1 MPINPKIFKAYDIR
15 GIYPADLD
23 ESAARDIGRAL
34 VQYLGCDR
42 VAVGRDMRESS
53 GPLFKALAEGITAQ
67 GADVVD
73 LGLVST
79 DGLYFAVGKYGHP
92 AGVMITASHNPK
104 EYNGL
109 KICKKE
115 AVPLSGEEGLF
126 QMRDLI
132 AGGKIGKSD
141 KTGKMTAQD
150 IETAYVDFCLSFVDA
165 KKIWG
170 YKIAVDAGNGM
181 AGLTVPPLFQRLP
194 GDLVRLYFELD
205 GSFPNHPASPIE
217 PENIADLQ
225 KAVLEKGCDFG
236 VAFDGDADRMF
247 LIDEKG
253 QALAGSDVAALV
265 AKMLLK
271 KHPGATVVYNAICS
285 RCVRETV
292 EMHGGRAVRSRVGH
306 ALIKPLMRERKAV
319 FGGEHSGHF
328 YFRDFWFADSGLI
341 AFLVCWQL
349 LSEENKPLS
358 QLVAEVDPYVR
369 IPETNSTVSDIP
381 KKLQELEAIYAKQGA
396 ELDKLDGLTISYPEW
411 WANVRPSNTE
421 PLLRLNVEAKEK
433 KLLEEKSG
441 ELLKIIRG

>member
-23 ESAARDIGRAL
+23 EAAARDIGRAL

-53 GPLFKALAEGITAQ
+53 GPVFKALAEGITMQ

-73 LGLVST
+73 LGLTST
-79 DGLYFAVGKYGHP
+79 DGLYFAVGKYGYP
-92 AGVMITASHNPK
+92 AGVMITASHNPR

-109 KICKKE
+109 KICKKD

-126 QMRDLI
+126 QIRDLI
-132 AGGKIGKSD
+132 AGGKLEKPAKAGKI
-141 KTGKMTAQD
+141 AEQD
-150 IETAYVDFCLSFVDA
+150 TELAYIDFCLSFVDA

-181 AGLTVPPLFQRLP
+181 AGLTVPPIFQRLP
-194 GDLVRLYFELD
+194 GELVRLYFELD
-205 GSFPNHPASPIE
+205 GRFPNHPASPIE

-225 KAVLEKGCDFG
+225 KTVLEKGCDFG

-253 QALAGSDVAALV
+253 SALAGSDVAALV
-265 AKMLLK
+265 AKSLLT
-271 KHPGATVVYNAICS
+271 KHPGSTIIYNAICS

-292 EMHGGRAVRSRVGH
+292 EKHGGVAVRSRVGH
-306 ALIKPLMRERKAV
+306 ALIKPLMRERNAV

-328 YFRDFWFADSGLI
+328 YFRDFWFADSGLL

-358 QLVAEVDPYVR
+358 ALVAEVDPYFR

-381 KKLQELEAIYAKQGA
+381 KKLQELEAIYSKQGA
-396 ELDKLDGLTISYPEW
+396 ELDKLDGLTVSYPDW

-421 PLLRLNVEAKEK
+421 PLLRLNVEARDK
-433 KLLEEKSG
+433 KLLDEKSG
-441 ELLKIIRG
+441 ELLKVIRS